1 MDDSVQKHLPGTST
15 AHPYPVL
22 ITAWLSA
29 PAAMS
34 GSPAPISSRMDG
46 CSTPADR
53 DGRAERPEAHR
64 QKQQPGLGR
73 RGEEFRWPGGI

>member
-1 MDDSVQKHLPGTST
+1 VDDSVQKHLPGTST

-22 ITAWLSA
+22 ITARPSA
-29 PAAMS
+29 LAAMS

-64 QKQQPGLGR
+64 QKQQLGLDRLGD
-73 RGEEFRWPGGI
+73 GFR